1 MAKSSA
7 VMQPVFYWMRTTLK
21 KDIIVTVSLLKF
33 HSTEDN
39 KTHTNT
45 NSTKQKLFKGKP
57 KFENSK
63 WKKMKHIKLWRSK
76 EKHKHLK
83 EWKRQW
89 SYLKLLAICS
99 CAQISLLPSSGHR
112 GLLEICTVQHSCCN
126 WFPTY
131 LCFVIKY
138 DSCSITMLLFVLFMK
153 IA

>member
-63 WKKMKHIKLWRSK
+63 
-76 EKHKHLK
+76 
-83 EWKRQW
+83 
-89 SYLKLLAICS
+89 
-99 CAQISLLPSSGHR
+99 
-112 GLLEICTVQHSCCN
+112 
-126 WFPTY
+126 
-131 LCFVIKY
+131 
-138 DSCSITMLLFVLFMK
+138 
-153 IA
+153 